1 MKKADYAALY
11 TLRKDGRYQGY
22 YRDAA
27 GKRHVICDRDPAELY
42 RRLLERS
49 GAPVKEDPSVRLF
62 SSVASRWEREHREE
76 IEPATW
82 KNYAPHYDTM
92 VSLYARR
99 EIGDISA
106 GDINAHLL
114 RLRAKG
120 YSRTVVNSVRSLYR
134 MIFDYAIRDGLVLY
148 NPVSAVKLPRGL
160 PHGKRVAP
168 DDTAMKTIL
177 RSSGDG
183 FDLFPALL
191 LCTGLRKSEALALLW
206 SDVDFK
212 RMEISVTKA
221 LTYPSGSKA
230 TVKPPKTEAGI
241 RIVPI
246 PLALLDRMKEAKLA
260 SRSPLLFPAPPS
272 NRGGEGGGYMSLRQ
286 YDGAW
291 QRWCASAGLVNGE
304 GKPTVTAHQ
313 LRHGAATLM
322 FEADVDEKTAQQIL
336 CYFNEKT
343 TPEIYTDLRDAKRKK
358 SIAALDDALN
368 KMMA

>member
-1 MKKADYAALY
+1 MKKEDYARLY

-27 GKRHVICDRDPAELY
+27 GKRHVICDRDPAELH
-42 RRLLERS
+42 RRLSERS
-49 GAPVKEDPSVRLF
+49 GAPAEDPSVRLF

-92 VSLYARR
+92 VSLYAHRD
-99 EIGDISA
+99 IGEVSA

-114 RLRAKG
+114 RLKAKG

-134 MIFDYAIRDGLVLY
+134 MIFDYAIREGLVQY

-221 LTYPSGSKA
+221 LTYPSGGKA
-230 TVKPPKTEAGI
+230 SVKPPKTEAGN
-241 RIVPI
+241 RVVPI
-246 PLALLDRMKEAKLA
+246 PLVLLDRLKEAKLA

-272 NRGGEGGGYMSLRQ
+272 NRSGEGGGYMSLRQ
-286 YDGAW
+286 FEGAW
-291 QRWCASAGLVNGE
+291 QRWCAFAGLVDTD

-336 CYFNEKT
+336 GHSRVEIT
-343 TPEIYTDLRDAKRKK
+343 REIYTDLRDAKRKK
-358 SIAALDDALN
+358 SITALDDALN

>member
-1 MKKADYAALY
+1 MKKEDYAALY

-27 GKRHVICDRDPAELY
+27 GKRHVICDRDPAELH
-42 RRLLERS
+42 RRLSERS
-49 GAPVKEDPSVRLF
+49 GTPAEDPSVRLF
-62 SSVASRWEREHREE
+62 PSVASRWEREHREE
-76 IEPATW
+76 IDPATW
-82 KNYAPHYDTM
+82 KNYVPHYETM
-92 VSLYARR
+92 VSRYARR

-114 RLRAKG
+114 RLKAKG

-134 MIFDYAIRDGLVLY
+134 MIFDYAIREGLVQY
-148 NPVSAVKLPRGL
+148 NPVAAVKLPRGL
-160 PHGKRVAP
+160 PHGKRTAP
-168 DDTAMKTIL
+168 DDDAMKTIL
-177 RSSGDG
+177 RSSGG
-183 FDLFPALL
+183 CFDLFPALL

-230 TVKPPKTEAGI
+230 SVKPPKTEAGI
-241 RIVPI
+241 RVVPI
-246 PLALLDRMKEAKLA
+246 PLILLDRLKEAKLA

-272 NRGGEGGGYMSLRQ
+272 NRSGEGGGYMSLRQ

-291 QRWCASAGLVNGE
+291 QRWCASVGLVDLD
-304 GKPTVTAHQ
+304 GKPTITAHQ
-313 LRHGAATLM
+313 LRHGTATLM
-322 FEADVDEKTAQQIL
+322 FEANVDEKTAQQIL
-336 CYFNEKT
+336 GHSRVEIT
-343 TPEIYTDLRDAKRKK
+343 REIYTDLRDAKRKK

>member
-1 MKKADYAALY
+1 MKKEDYARLY

-27 GKRHVICDRDPAELY
+27 GKRHVICDRDPAELH
-42 RRLLERS
+42 RRLSERS
-49 GAPVKEDPSVRLF
+49 GAPAEDPSVRLF

-82 KNYAPHYDTM
+82 KNYAPHFEEM
-92 VSLYARR
+92 AARYARR
-99 EIGDISA
+99 DIGEVSA

-114 RLRAKG
+114 RLKAKG

-134 MIFDYAIRDGLVLY
+134 MIFDYAIREGLVQY

-221 LTYPSGSKA
+221 LTYPSGGKA
-230 TVKPPKTEAGI
+230 SVKPPKTEAGN
-241 RIVPI
+241 RVVPI
-246 PLALLDRMKEAKLA
+246 PLVLLDRLKEAKLA

-272 NRGGEGGGYMSLRQ
+272 NRSGEGGGYMSLRQ
-286 YDGAW
+286 FEGAW
-291 QRWCASAGLVNGE
+291 QRWCAFAGLVDTD

-336 CYFNEKT
+336 GHSRVEIT
-343 TPEIYTDLRDAKRKK
+343 REIYTDLRDAKRKK
-358 SIAALDDALN
+358 SITALDDALN

>member
-1 MKKADYAALY
+1 MKKEDYARLY

-27 GKRHVICDRDPAELY
+27 GKRHVICDRDPAELH
-42 RRLLERS
+42 RRLSERS
-49 GAPVKEDPSVRLF
+49 GAPAEDPSVRLF

-82 KNYAPHYDTM
+82 KNYAPHFEEM
-92 VSLYARR
+92 AARYARR
-99 EIGDISA
+99 DIGEVSA

-114 RLRAKG
+114 RLKAKG

-134 MIFDYAIRDGLVLY
+134 MIFDYAIREGLVQY

-221 LTYPSGSKA
+221 LTYPSGGKA
-230 TVKPPKTEAGI
+230 SVKPPKTEAGN
-241 RIVPI
+241 RVVPI
-246 PLALLDRMKEAKLA
+246 PLVLLDRLKEAKLA

-272 NRGGEGGGYMSLRQ
+272 NRSGEGGGYMSLRQ
-286 YDGAW
+286 FEGAW
-291 QRWCASAGLVNGE
+291 QRWCAFAGLVDTD

-336 CYFNEKT
+336 GHSRVEIT
-343 TPEIYTDLRDAKRKK
+343 REIYTDLRDAKRKK